1 MTAGKQSKLVEQK
14 HENQNC
20 SLSLKSPSQ
29 GILPDMTSNQTTYMQ
44 NYIIKPTFG
53 LSFDIYT

>member
-14 HENQNC
+14 HENHNC

-29 GILPDMTSNQTTYMQ
+29 GILPDVTSNQTTCMQ
-44 NYIIKPTFG
+44 YYIIKPTVG
-53 LSFDIYT
+53 LSFDICT